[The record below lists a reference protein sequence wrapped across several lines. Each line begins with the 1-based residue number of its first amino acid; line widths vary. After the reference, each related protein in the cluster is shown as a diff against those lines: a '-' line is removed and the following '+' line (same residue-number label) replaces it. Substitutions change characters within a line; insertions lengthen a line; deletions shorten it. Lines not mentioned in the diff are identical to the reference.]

1 MTVVS
6 VSFKSAQN
14 SKFLNYQH
22 PTIQIKRESKVTLH
36 ILLFNTFLL
45 LKGRLLTFFY
55 RAHDEALYRRSLIY
69 LATYFVE
76 IRQSNL

>member
-6 VSFKSAQN
+6 VSLKSAQN

-45 LKGRLLTFFY
+45 LKGSRLLTISIGHMMKHY
-55 RAHDEALYRRSLIY
+55 TEE
-69 LATYFVE
+69 V
-76 IRQSNL
+76 